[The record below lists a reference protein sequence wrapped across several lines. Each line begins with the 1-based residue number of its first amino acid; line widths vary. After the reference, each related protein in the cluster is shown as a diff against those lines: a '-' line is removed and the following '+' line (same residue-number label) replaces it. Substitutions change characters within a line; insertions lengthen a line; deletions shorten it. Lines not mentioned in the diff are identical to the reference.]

1 MNTPD
6 TSTTSVSPPS
16 RRAALLR
23 SPEFLGHDTG
33 GHPENPGRIAAIE
46 AELVR
51 QDLLAAR
58 PEVPFRPAGLA
69 ALERVHSI
77 RWIDALEEMALLGG
91 GAVDADTIVRP
102 DSWEVALLGAGAAT
116 AAVDAVLDGRAP
128 TAFVLSRPPGHH
140 ATPDRGMGFCLL
152 NNAAIAAAHTRD
164 RGLDRV
170 LVLDWDVH
178 HGNGTQDAFW
188 DRADV
193 FYASIH
199 QSPLYPGT
207 GAASERGAG
216 AGAGFTLNVPLPP
229 GSGDRD
235 WLAALDEAILPA
247 ARAFRP
253 DLVVVSAGFDAHAAD
268 PLASCR
274 VSETGFAAMASRALA
289 LADETCGGRLV
300 AVLEGGYDPPALA
313 RSVCAVVRVLDREG
327 DAAGASDAGHPDPR
341 QIPSPTVG
349 DDRSERAR

>member
-1 MNTPD
+1 MPD
-6 TSTTSVSPPS
+6 PDVPIS
-16 RRAALLR
+16 RAATRGALLR
-23 SPEFLGHDTG
+23 SPAFLGHDTG
-33 GHPENPGRIAAIE
+33 GHPEGPRRIAAIE
-46 AELVR
+46 AELAR
-51 QDLLAAR
+51 QGLLEGR
-58 PEVPFRPAGLA
+58 PNVPFGPAGLA
-69 ALERVHSI
+69 ALELVHDI
-77 RWIDALEEMALLGG
+77 RWLDALEEMALAGG
-91 GAVDADTIVRP
+91 GMVDDDTVVRA

-128 TAFVLSRPPGHH
+128 SAFVLSRPPGHH
-140 ATPDRGMGFCLL
+140 ATPTRGMGFCLL
-152 NNAAIAAAHTRD
+152 NNAAVAAAHARV
-164 RGLDRV
+164 RGLDRI
-170 LVLDWDVH
+170 LILDWDVH

-216 AGAGFTLNVPLPP
+216 DGAGFTLNVPLPA
-229 GSGDRD
+229 GSGDRA
-235 WLAALDEAILPA
+235 WLAALDESVLPI

-274 VSETGFAAMASRALA
+274 VSEAGFAAMAARVLE
-289 LADETCGGRLV
+289 LADESASGRLV

-313 RSVCAVVRVLDREG
+313 RSVSAVLRVFDREDG
-327 DAAGASDAGHPDPR
+327 AGQTASVPAPADTSQFPAPG
-341 QIPSPTVG
+341 TAG
-349 DDRSERAR
+349 DDRSAPTR